1 MQLSPHFSTPEF
13 TCHHCGRINVQR
25 GLPVL
30 VAGLE
35 KLRALGYEPSGLK
48 VVSGYR
54 CPERQAELHRA
65 DPANAAK
72 DSQHCRC
79 AAADVELVVPLDKV
93 IALRVF
99 SGIGWQWSSR
109 NLLTRRRLVRHVDV
123 RHASGHNPTGGTV
136 LAPTVWQYGA
146 R

>member
-1 MQLSPHFSTPEF
+1 MTTTNTPTLYGGIEGGGTKF
-13 TCHHCGRINVQR
+13 VCVIGSGPNDIRAETRIDTTT
-25 GLPVL
+25 PT
-30 VAGLE
+30 E
-35 KLRALGYEPSGLK
+35 T
-48 VVSGYR
+48 
-54 CPERQAELHRA
+54 
-65 DPANAAK
+65 
-72 DSQHCRC
+72 
-79 AAADVELVVPLDKV
+79 LDKV

-136 LAPTVWQYGA
+136 LAPTVWQYGT